1 MTDTVQSFASATDM
15 NQNVF
20 DNKNGKTQNF
30 DSFYQLTVR
39 LTWKDL

>member
-1 MTDTVQSFASATDM
+1 MTDTVQGLASATKT
-15 NQNVF
+15 NQSVF